1 MRSKDLKPR
10 QVVSQSLSQG
20 DAQLPDVAPSCPVN
34 PRTNNQVPRQQIKC
48 VSPKT
53 FSQKL
58 YQSNPLEIAEEL
70 ERAVEAN
77 SLEELKNVLEK
88 FLELGV

>member
-1 MRSKDLKPR
+1 
-10 QVVSQSLSQG
+10 
-20 DAQLPDVAPSCPVN
+20 VA
-34 PRTNNQVPRQQIKC
+34 RQQIKC

-58 YQSNPLEIAEEL
+58 YQSNPLELAEEF
-70 ERAVEAN
+70 ERAIEAN
-77 SLEELKNVLEK
+77 SLEEIKNLLEK

>member
-1 MRSKDLKPR
+1 MKSKDLKR
-10 QVVSQSLSQG
+10 QQVVSQSLSKG
-20 DAQLPDVAPSCPVN
+20 DAQLPDVASSCPLN
-34 PRTNNQVPRQQIKC
+34 TRANNQVARQQIKC

-58 YQSNPLEIAEEL
+58 YQSNPLELAEEF
-70 ERAVEAN
+70 ERAIEAN
-77 SLEELKNVLEK
+77 SLEEIKNLLEK